1 MRWKHAGGFTLLEVL
16 VAVAIFALVGI
27 ASHRLLLSAV
37 RVDAQTR
44 DQEQQLRQLTRAMTT
59 LERDIEQALVRP
71 VLGNEGRSEPA
82 FWSRPDGQALQW
94 TRGGWNN
101 PLGTTRAQL
110 QRVRWRYE
118 DKQLIRDYWTVLD
131 RADTSAAQ
139 IQVVLEHIDA
149 VQWRFLDRQGVWRAQ
164 WQGNDAQALP
174 RAVEIRIEHKR
185 FGALRRVLLLPDGA
199 GSGVSPSP

>member
-1 MRWKHAGGFTLLEVL
+1 MTRQRAGGFTLLEVL

-44 DQEQQLRQLTRAMTT
+44 GQEQQLRQLVRAMTT
-59 LERDIEQALVRP
+59 LERDIEQALERP
-71 VLGNEGRSEPA
+71 VLGNEGTREPA
-82 FWSRPDGQALQW
+82 FWSEPDGQGLQW

-101 PLGTTRAQL
+101 PLNATRAQL
-110 QRVRWRYE
+110 QRVRWHYNGE
-118 DKQLIRDYWTVLD
+118 ALTRDYWTVLD
-131 RADTSAAQ
+131 RADDSQAQ
-139 IQVVLEHIDA
+139 VQVVLEHISA
-149 VQWRFLDRQGVWRAQ
+149 VQWRFLDRRGEWREQ

-174 RAVEIRIEHKR
+174 RAVEIRIEHAR

-199 GSGVSPSP
+199 GGSLPP